1 MKRIAL
7 LLLTLLIAVFSCKK
21 KTLPETAITNVP
33 VFYFKGDV
41 NNVTMSINAGIS
53 NYYMYSSYTQNTN
66 GLYSFMGNLKQH
78 TTANN
83 SIQVQINDTKISAIG
98 GASYATNTLQ
108 VGSYNYIDTTT
119 VSGAPYNVQFTA
131 STINSAS
138 VYNWDFGD
146 GTTTN
151 TPNPIHTYATMGEYN
166 VCLTVTTDSTC
177 YSQLCNV
184 QKIGYGGNKI
194 KANITSTAQPASPTI
209 TFNTTIISGTAPFN
223 YNWDFGDSSYSA
235 VPNPT
240 HTYNDSGIY
249 NVILRLDNATD
260 TTIVNYTAKVGITN
274 ACDANYTA
282 TIIPNIKP
290 FANIIIT
297 YTDGNGVVYTS
308 NASKQPANSSFK
320 ITAIDSYDNNERNE
334 LVKKLKI
341 NFNCTL
347 YNATNSIQ
355 INNGEATIAVS
366 YK

>member
-1 MKRIAL
+1 MKHIDL
-7 LLLTLLIAVFSCKK
+7 LLLIALTLLFSCKK
-21 KTLPETAITNVP
+21 KKETETNEAKAP
-33 VFYFKGDV
+33 VFYFKGNV
-41 NNVTMSINAGIS
+41 NSSTVSIEAGVA
-53 NYYMYSSYTQNTN
+53 NYYMHSSYTQNVN
-66 GLYSFMGNLKQH
+66 GLYSFIGILKQN

-98 GASYATNTLQ
+98 GASYANSTLQ
-108 VGSYNYIDTTT
+108 LGNYNYVDTIT

-146 GTTTN
+146 GTTAN
-151 TPNPIHTYATMGEYN
+151 TSNPIHTYATKGDYN

-184 QKIGYGGNKI
+184 QRIGYGGNKI
-194 KANITSTAQPASPTI
+194 KANITSTTQPSNTT

-240 HTYNDSGIY
+240 HTYNDSGVY
-249 NVILRLDNATD
+249 NVALTLTNATD
-260 TTIVNYTAKVGITN
+260 TATINYVAKVGVTTT
-274 ACDANYTA
+274 CDANYTA
-282 TIIPNIKP
+282 TIIPNVKP

-308 NASKQPANSSFK
+308 NASKQPATSGFK
-320 ITAIDSYDNNERNE
+320 ITAVENYDNNERNE